1 MRFGVGSCPNSLLTE
16 CHWLPF
22 LSGRA
27 SSRSPQAKTKI
38 PVRTFTTL
46 SSRCPPGLT
55 TSTATAWRHSDE
67 AFHHVPF
74 WSPSDDLN
82 DRLLSAW
89 TRMWRRRLQSLRN
102 QLPIFKRIPILE
114 RIWWRW
120 LPRWQLR
127 SGRSWLSNRVQ
138 RRCASGCLRPRHA
151 NRTDRTNAN
160 VLSVST
166 TLIG

>member
-1 MRFGVGSCPNSLLTE
+1 MRFGIGSCPNSLLTE

-22 LSGRA
+22 LSGRT
-27 SSRSPQAKTKI
+27 SFWSPQAKTKI

-89 TRMWRRRLQSLRN
+89 ARMRRRRLQSLRN
-102 QLPIFKRIPILE
+102 QLPIFKRI
-114 RIWWRW
+114 RWRW
-120 LPRWQLR
+120 LPRWQLW